1 MLSVFN
7 NTCSN
12 YNSHIAGQWC
22 LYCGKYIEYY
32 FPPTSPNTFSYF
44 TTPLSDEDINKI
56 ATKVVELLQSKKDE
70 LRKLRAL
77 QRQAKKNS

>member
-1 MLSVFN
+1 M
-7 NTCSN
+7 
-12 YNSHIAGQWC
+12 
-22 LYCGKYIEYY
+22 YCGKYIEYY
-32 FPPTSPNTFSYF
+32 FPSITPNNTFTYF

-56 ATKVVELLQSKKDE
+56 ATKVVDLLQSKKDE